1 MENKKN
7 DNDKII
13 ENSNEER
20 KVKKKVTTKVC
31 NFCGEKLRGSDR
43 FCTKCGKD
51 VNLKPIKI
59 EEKPKKEQTPKSVS
73 MKQFVIFSS
82 IITFVMCAIL
92 TFVLV
97 NVLDGEN
104 TIINTGN
111 KNVTVDDTGIA
122 DSVSKVYD
130 SVVVVENYV
139 NGKLFA
145 TGSGF
150 VYNTDN
156 KYGYILTNSHVLS
169 NATEAYVRFTDKEK
183 VKVEL
188 VGSDEFSDVAVLK
201 VAKKYVKQVAITG
214 KNSDMR
220 IGDTTFAIGAPLDSD
235 TYSWSVTRGVLS
247 GKDRVVS
254 SSTSYMTVLQ
264 TDTPINSGN
273 SGGPLCNANGEV
285 IGITNMKLA
294 SDQIEGMGFA
304 IPIETALEYAEQF
317 VSGKEVRHPYIGVAI
332 YDGTTSFFGG
342 DVNVVIE
349 SVEKNSPAD
358 KAGIKAGDIITEV
371 EGEKVENSAYFKY
384 KLYSYKVGDKVK
396 ITVTRDGK
404 EKTFTVKLTS
414 NSKSA

>member
-1 MENKKN
+1 MENKNN

-13 ENSNEER
+13 ENNNEER
-20 KVKKKVTTKVC
+20 KAKKETNAKVC
-31 NFCGEKLRGSDR
+31 SFCGEKLRSSDR

-59 EEKPKKEQTPKSVS
+59 EEKPKEEKTPKSVS
-73 MKQFVIFSS
+73 MKQFVVFSS

-104 TIINTGN
+104 TIINTSN

-139 NGKLFA
+139 NGKLYA

-150 VYNTDN
+150 VYDTDN

-201 VAKKYVKQVAITG
+201 VAKKYVEEHI
-214 KNSDMR
+214 DE
-220 IGDTTFAIGAPLDSD
+220 
-235 TYSWSVTRGVLS
+235 LS
-247 GKDRVVS
+247 NEWNKIM
-254 SSTSYMTVLQ
+254 SYY
-264 TDTPINSGN
+264 N
-273 SGGPLCNANGEV
+273 
-285 IGITNMKLA
+285 
-294 SDQIEGMGFA
+294 
-304 IPIETALEYAEQF
+304 
-317 VSGKEVRHPYIGVAI
+317 
-332 YDGTTSFFGG
+332 
-342 DVNVVIE
+342 
-349 SVEKNSPAD
+349 
-358 KAGIKAGDIITEV
+358 
-371 EGEKVENSAYFKY
+371 
-384 KLYSYKVGDKVK
+384 
-396 ITVTRDGK
+396 
-404 EKTFTVKLTS
+404 
-414 NSKSA
+414 